1 MSEQILDLAEGG
13 AFQSK
18 ATDPVVSNVA
28 TPGDFTGQYPQ
39 PLDTTELL
47 AMCEEVTVLQ
57 TIPAES
63 TMLKQDYWREMSA
76 LQFTSGSS
84 YIAFA
89 DGECPEEYNHSGS
102 NLTVTLKNIGAKKSL
117 TESDIRH
124 SMAVSAAG
132 WNGINRLL
140 GGNASSEGM
149 PGGSDFGTFMA
160 EQVMGLKEKEVRLAA
175 TLVMNGWDRLL
186 VKGDSTTNAL
196 EFSGIENWQADMSV
210 TFHNNLSSST
220 SGATFSA
227 AEFDRFLSEG
237 CAKPTHI
244 YGHPSAIQEMLSG
257 YFQLGFSG
265 SQVVN
270 YADGNR
276 ITPGFNFASF
286 VNTGIGRLVVVSDY
300 NFNRT
305 DAGGGKFKSTLYGLR
320 MTHNGD
326 KLVYRSD
333 QFPLSY
339 KDLAPGCTSVAFQLW
354 AKTALVIKHACAHSA
369 YTATF
374 TGNIVSTCNT
384 IG

>member
-1 MSEQILDLAEGG
+1 MSDQILDLAEGG
-13 AFQSK
+13 AFQNK
-18 ATDPVVSNVA
+18 ASDPVVTNVV

-57 TIPAES
+57 TIPSES
-63 TMLKQDYWREMSA
+63 TMLKQEYWREMSA
-76 LQFTSGSS
+76 LQFASGSS

-140 GGNASSEGM
+140 GGQASSAGM
-149 PGGSDFGTFMA
+149 PGGSDFGTFLS

-186 VKGDSTTNAL
+186 VDGDSSVNAL
-196 EFSGIENWQADMSV
+196 EFSGIEEWQGDMSV

-227 AEFDRFLSEG
+227 ANFDRFLAEG

-257 YFQLGFSG
+257 YFQLGFAG

-270 YADGNR
+270 FSDGNR
-276 ITPGFNFASF
+276 VTPGFNFAGF

-300 NFNRT
+300 NFDRT
-305 DAGGGKFKSTLYGLR
+305 NAGGGTFTSTLYGLR

-326 KLVYRSD
+326 KLVYRVD

-369 YTATF
+369 FTSKF
-374 TGNIVSTCNT
+374 TGNIVTTCNI